1 MEVIGSPRRYISW
14 DSVVKFACH
23 GNFKK
28 GILKRINTVSVTTNY
43 NERCLQRR
51 LFRGRHIGRV
61 TIIYSILV
69 ISAYVRVKNLTKCK
83 TRVFLFLNLAHTDP
97 WFLLLFWSSLIDLL
111 IMTRY
116 IFLF

>member
-43 NERCLQRR
+43 NERCLQRS
-51 LFRGRHIGRV
+51 LFRGRRNATRDGS
-61 TIIYSILV
+61 IIYSILV
-69 ISAYVRVKNLTKCK
+69 ISAYVREKNVTC
-83 TRVFLFLNLAHTDP
+83 R
-97 WFLLLFWSSLIDLL
+97 
-111 IMTRY
+111 
-116 IFLF
+116 